1 MRWWRSF
8 FLSHFHYCFFFLGE
22 EALFSRLWG
31 NRRCLD
37 KLAPRIWQPTSRA
50 RFVAIS
56 HSTFFG
62 GHVVVLHVFFCFCVC
77 LFEHEKITTRCG
89 ATRSNKRCRMQ
100 VKVRVFCCMR
110 QCCRKGRKHFVRAV
124 QQLYLQAYVKK
135 HAVQRILLV
144 RAMVRRHQTC
154 RAERIGPRGSELW
167 EHPPFLLFA
176 KLICVSMRKRQS
188 VGRLVGDGGVSVG

>member
-8 FLSHFHYCFFFLGE
+8 FLSHFHYCFFLGGRRLFFRDCE
-22 EALFSRLWG
+22 VIAAASTSLPPGFGNQHRARGSWQFHTALFLW
-31 NRRCLD
+31 RSCCSS
-37 KLAPRIWQPTSRA
+37 AC
-50 RFVAIS
+50 
-56 HSTFFG
+56 
-62 GHVVVLHVFFCFCVC
+62 FFCFCVC
-77 LFEHEKITTRCG
+77 LFEHEKITTGCG

-110 QCCRKGRKHFVRAV
+110 QCCRKGRKHSVRAV

-144 RAMVRRHQTC
+144 RAKVRRHQTC